1 MMQQKTP
8 GVYVEEVSK
17 FPPSVAGVAT
27 AIPAFIGF
35 TEKGERFVPVKVT
48 SLLDYTTKFGDSCT
62 LTIDSDG
69 NLHGHKFVMH
79 DSIRL
84 FYDNGG
90 GTCYVIPVGN
100 YEATEFTA
108 ATYAGENNKLLT
120 QLEKVDEIT
129 MICLPDAALLMQ
141 QDQLDSLQKTILS
154 HCGEM
159 KDRIAIL
166 DPKEGENL
174 DTTMLNFRGGIG
186 MNSLSYGVAYYPY
199 LKTTYT
205 KEIRFGEM
213 LNNKKIKET
222 AEKLKV
228 DDTKG
233 FGKNY
238 TDYTTPDDCSLVIDE
253 LKNEYEKEGNRNDS
267 LSKELDRFSD
277 SDGDTGNGLEYN
289 ASIKNPEDFSLSAFV
304 YNEILR
310 QKDNEGNPLSFNEAK
325 SQLKKIY
332 GDEKTR
338 YETLSNLIQKF
349 SFVDGKIKDPEKDDL
364 TEEEKNYLSKVQKD
378 LAAKIKETCKPEFG
392 NETLEKAMM
401 VQIDKDNENC
411 YSKALAAYQA
421 EASVITPCGAIA
433 GIYCATDN
441 SKGVW
446 QAPANVS
453 INSVSDLTEMI
464 SEKEQ
469 RDMNVDTTSGK
480 SVNAIR
486 FFTGKGI
493 LVWGARTLDGNSKE
507 WCYVSVRRLF
517 NYIEESVQK
526 STAWAVFQ
534 PNDSSTWMKIQCQIE
549 NFLTSLWRE
558 GALAGATP
566 DKAFFV
572 NVGLGITMTA
582 DDIYN
587 GNLIVEIGLAAV
599 RPAEFIILQFSHKV
613 QE

>member
-62 LTIDSDG
+62 LTIDSAG
-69 NLHGHKFVMH
+69 KLHGHKFVMH

-100 YEATEFTA
+100 YETA
-108 ATYAGENNKLLT
+108 DFEAETYTGKNNELLT
-120 QLEKVDEIT
+120 QLQKVDEIT
-129 MICLPDAALLMQ
+129 LICMPDAALLLSQ
-141 QDQLDSLQKTILS
+141 AQLDSLQKSILS
-154 HCGEM
+154 HCGKM
-159 KDRIAIL
+159 KDRFAIL
-166 DPKEGENL
+166 DPKQYENL
-174 DTTMLNFRGGIG
+174 DEAMKKFREGTG
-186 MNSLSYGVAYYPY
+186 SDKLSYGAAYYPY

-205 KEIRFGEM
+205 KEIKYDQMKNAPAVKGAMAEATLSDPIVMDYSNVINNVNGRYVAA
-213 LNNKKIKET
+213 LNGLQDKKKLLEDFLIEGLTTKEILSKIST
-222 AEKLKV
+222 E
-228 DDTKG
+228 
-233 FGKNY
+233 NI
-238 TDYTTPDDCSLVIDE
+238 PNEIIDE
-253 LKNEYEKEGNRNDS
+253 ICDKIENGENFDDDIHAINEKMAFANKFSVENGAIALDGNFKFESAGFNKLQMEVFNDIVKEVKSTTAIRESELKS
-267 LSKELDRFSD
+267 
-277 SDGDTGNGLEYN
+277 
-289 ASIKNPEDFSLSAFV
+289 
-304 YNEILR
+304 
-310 QKDNEGNPLSFNEAK
+310 NPLIVNALIN
-325 SQLKKIY
+325 QIPNYNKI
-332 GDEKTR
+332 
-338 YETLSNLIQKF
+338 
-349 SFVDGKIKDPEKDDL
+349 
-364 TEEEKNYLSKVQKD
+364 
-378 LAAKIKETCKPEFG
+378 
-392 NETLEKAMM
+392 
-401 VQIDKDNENC
+401 
-411 YSKALAAYQA
+411 LAAYQD

-446 QAPANVS
+446 QAPANIS
-453 INSVSDLTEMI
+453 IASVSDVTEMI
-464 SEKEQ
+464 SDEEQ
-469 RDMNVDTTSGK
+469 ENMNVDTTSGK

-493 LVWGARTLDGNSKE
+493 LVWGARTLDGNSNE
-507 WCYVSVRRLF
+507 WRYVSVRRLF
-517 NYIEESVQK
+517 NYVEESVQK

-572 NVGLGITMTA
+572 NVGLGVTMTA

>member
-8 GVYVEEVSK
+8 GVYVEEISK

-35 TEKGERFVPVKVT
+35 TENGETFKPVKVS
-48 SLLDYTTKFGDSCT
+48 SLLDYTTKFGGSCE
-62 LTIDSDG
+62 LTIDNDG
-69 NLHGHKFVMH
+69 AMHGHKFVMY

-100 YEATEFTA
+100 YKATGFEAE
-108 ATYAGENNKLLT
+108 TYMGKNNELLT
-120 QLEKVDEIT
+120 QLKKVDEIT
-129 MICLPDAALLMQ
+129 LICMPDAAMLLK
-141 QDQLDSLQKTILS
+141 QDQLNTLQKAILS
-154 HCGEM
+154 HCGKM
-159 KDRIAIL
+159 KDRFAIL
-166 DPKEGENL
+166 DPKQYENL
-174 DTTMLNFRGGIG
+174 DEAMEKFRGGTG
-186 MNSLSYGVAYYPY
+186 SDSLSYGAAYYPY

-205 KEIRFGEM
+205 KEIKYDQMKNAPAVKEAMKKATLTDPSIMDYDKVIENVHNRYKGISDA
-213 LNNKKIKET
+213 LLNKKSLLEGFLVEGLT
-222 AEKLKV
+222 ASEILSKISTE
-228 DDTKG
+228 DIP
-233 FGKNY
+233 NE
-238 TDYTTPDDCSLVIDE
+238 VIDE
-253 LKNEYEKEGNRNDS
+253 IRLKIEKNENYEDDINNINTKIGYVNRFSVEKDGSIALDGKSDFDSMGFDKTLKEVFNDIVDEIKATTAIRESELENNPLLVSALINQIPDYEK
-267 LSKELDRFSD
+267 
-277 SDGDTGNGLEYN
+277 
-289 ASIKNPEDFSLSAFV
+289 
-304 YNEILR
+304 ILA
-310 QKDNEGNPLSFNEAK
+310 Q
-325 SQLKKIY
+325 
-332 GDEKTR
+332 
-338 YETLSNLIQKF
+338 
-349 SFVDGKIKDPEKDDL
+349 
-364 TEEEKNYLSKVQKD
+364 
-378 LAAKIKETCKPEFG
+378 
-392 NETLEKAMM
+392 
-401 VQIDKDNENC
+401 
-411 YSKALAAYQA
+411 YQA

-446 QAPANVS
+446 QAPANIS
-453 INSVSDLTEMI
+453 IASVSDVTEMI
-464 SEKEQ
+464 SDEEQ
-469 RDMNVDTTSGK
+469 ENMNVDTTSGK

-493 LVWGARTLDGNSKE
+493 LVWGARTLDGNSNE
-507 WCYVSVRRLF
+507 WRYVSVRRLF

-534 PNDSSTWMKIQCQIE
+534 PNDASTWMKIQCQIE

-566 DKAFFV
+566 GKAFFV
-572 NVGLGITMTA
+572 NVGLGVTMTA

>member
-8 GVYVEEVSK
+8 GVFVEEVSK

-35 TEKGERFVPVKVT
+35 TENGETFKPVKVT
-48 SLLDYTTKFGDSCT
+48 SLLDYTTKFGGSCK
-62 LTIDSDG
+62 LTIDDEG
-69 NLHGHKFVMH
+69 YLHGHKFVMH

-100 YEATEFTA
+100 YEATDFA
-108 ATYAGENNKLLT
+108 AETYTGKKNELLT

-129 MICLPDAALLMQ
+129 MICMPDAALLMQ
-141 QDQLDSLQKTILS
+141 QDQLDSLQKTILL

-166 DPKEGENL
+166 DPKKGENL
-174 DTTMLNFRGGIG
+174 DMTMLNFRGGIG

-205 KEIRFGEM
+205 KEIGFGEM
-213 LNNKKIKET
+213 LNNKTIEKT

-228 DDTKG
+228 DDTEG

-238 TDYTTPDDCSLVIDE
+238 TGYTTPANCSQVIQE
-253 LKNEYEKEGNRNDS
+253 LTNEYNKEIDRIEPLLEELNNFFDND
-267 LSKELDRFSD
+267 D
-277 SDGDTGNGLEYN
+277 DTGNGLEYKG
-289 ASIKNPEDFSLSAFV
+289 SIKNPEVFSLSAFV
-304 YNEILR
+304 YNEILS
-310 QKDNEGNPLSFNEAK
+310 QKDNEGNPLSLTEAK
-325 SQLKKIY
+325 SQLEKKY
-332 GDEKTR
+332 GDEKAR

-349 SFVDGKIKDPEKDDL
+349 TFADGKINEPKKDDL
-364 TEEEKNYLSKVQKD
+364 TEEEKNHLSTVQED
-378 LAAKIKETCKPEFG
+378 LAAKIKEARQGFG
-392 NETLEKAMM
+392 NETLEKAMI
-401 VQIDKDNENC
+401 VQIDKANENY
-411 YSKALAAYQA
+411 YSKALAAYQE

-446 QAPANVS
+446 QAPANIS
-453 INSVSDLTEMI
+453 IASVSDVTEMI
-464 SEKEQ
+464 SDREQ
-469 RDMNVDTTSGK
+469 EDMNVDTSAGK

-493 LVWGARTLDGNSKE
+493 LVWGARTLDGNSNE
-507 WCYVSVRRLF
+507 WRYVSVRRLF
-517 NYIEESVQK
+517 NYVEESVQK

-572 NVGLGITMTA
+572 NVGLGVTMTA